1 MEKITVQAQ
10 ERQEV
15 GKGPNRRLR
24 TQGKIPAVLYGQGL
38 ETVSLS
44 VDLRDVDQIL
54 CSETGHNTIFKLE
67 IGKNS
72 TDVLI
77 RDYQLDPVKGVL
89 LHADFQAVAL
99 DKKMTFAVP
108 VQAVGTA
115 SGVTA
120 GGVLD
125 IALREIE
132 LECFPTDV
140 PDHIPVDVTKLEIG
154 DSVRVESLQ
163 LDLTRITV
171 LSDPDLVI
179 LSVVPPHVEEEPEI
193 IPEEEELEEP
203 ELIKKGQAEEEEG
216 ERPEAAEKAKKEKEE
231 EAEQEKE

>member
-1 MEKITVQAQ
+1 MAEITVQAK

-38 ETVSLS
+38 ETLS
-44 VDLRDVDQIL
+44 VSVDSGDVDQIL
-54 CSETGHNTIFKLE
+54 CSETGHNTIFKLQV
-67 IGKNS
+67 GSNS

-77 RDYQLDPVKGVL
+77 RDYQLDPVKGTL
-89 LHADFQAVAL
+89 LHADFQAVAM

-125 IALREIE
+125 MVLRKIE

-140 PDHIPVDVTKLEIG
+140 PDYIPVDVTELEIG
-154 DSVRVESLQ
+154 DSVRVEALQ
-163 LDLTRITV
+163 IELSRISV

-179 LSVVPPHVEEEPEI
+179 LSIVPPHVEEEPEV

-203 ELIKKGQAEEEEG
+203 ELIKKGKAEEEETTDKEG
-216 ERPEAAEKAKKEKEE
+216 KEKEE
-231 EAEQEKE
+231 KAVPDKE

>member
-1 MEKITVQAQ
+1 MAKITVQAE

-15 GKGPNRRLR
+15 GKGANRRLR

-38 ETVSLS
+38 EAQSVS
-44 VDLRDVDQIL
+44 VDSRDVDHIL
-54 CSETGHNTIFKLE
+54 CSETGHNTIFKLQV
-67 IGKNS
+67 GNNS

-77 RDYQLDPVKGVL
+77 RDYQLDPVEGSL

-99 DKKMTFAVP
+99 DKKMAFAVP

-120 GGVLD
+120 GGMLD
-125 IALREIE
+125 IVLREIE

-140 PDHIPVDVTKLEIG
+140 PDHIPVDVTQLEIG
-154 DSVRVESLQ
+154 DSVRVEALQ
-163 LDLTRITV
+163 IDLSKISV

-179 LSVVPPHVEEEPEI
+179 LSVVPPHVEEEPEV

-203 ELIKKGQAEEEEG
+203 ELIKKGKAEEEEEEKKTEEEG
-216 ERPEAAEKAKKEKEE
+216 EKKKE
-231 EAEQEKE
+231 

>member
-1 MEKITVQAQ
+1 MAKITVQAE

-38 ETVSLS
+38 ETLSVS
-44 VDLRDVDQIL
+44 VDLQDVDQIL
-54 CSETGHNTIFKLE
+54 CSETGHNTIFKLQV
-67 IGKNS
+67 GSNS
-72 TDVLI
+72 PDVLI
-77 RDYQLDPVKGVL
+77 RDYQLDPVKGTL

-108 VQAVGTA
+108 VQVVGTA
-115 SGVTA
+115 SGVIA

-125 IALREIE
+125 IVLREVE
-132 LECFPTDV
+132 LECLPADV
-140 PDHIPVDVTKLEIG
+140 PDHIPVDVTELEIG
-154 DSVRVESLQ
+154 DSVRAEALQ
-163 LDLTRITV
+163 IDPSKISV

-179 LSVVPPHVEEEPEI
+179 LSVVPPHVEEEPEV

-203 ELIKKGQAEEEEG
+203 ELIKKGKAEEEEDEKVEEETEGKG
-216 ERPEAAEKAKKEKEE
+216 EKEKE
-231 EAEQEKE
+231 

>member
-1 MEKITVQAQ
+1 MAEITVQAE

-38 ETVSLS
+38 KTLS
-44 VDLRDVDQIL
+44 VSVNTGDVDQIL
-54 CSETGHNTIFKLE
+54 CSETGHNTIFKLQV
-67 IGKNS
+67 GSNS

-77 RDYQLDPVKGVL
+77 RDYQLDPLKGTL
-89 LHADFQAVAL
+89 LHADFQVVAL

-108 VQAVGTA
+108 IQTLGTA

-125 IALREIE
+125 IVLREIE
-132 LECFPTDV
+132 LECFPSDV
-140 PDHIPVDVTKLEIG
+140 PDHVPVDVTELEIG
-154 DSVRVESLQ
+154 DSVRVEALQ
-163 LDLTRITV
+163 MDLSKISI

-179 LSVVPPHVEEEPEI
+179 LSIVPPHVEEEPEV

-203 ELIKKGQAEEEEG
+203 ELIKKGKAEEEEEEKKTEEEG
-216 ERPEAAEKAKKEKEE
+216 EKEKE
-231 EAEQEKE
+231 